1 MLSVGPLPASRGLT
15 GATGDE
21 AARLRAA
28 LEARTTQL
36 AIVLDALGTR
46 DREDAMQREWD
57 FALQLQ
63 AGSLPNEFPAF
74 PGRQEF
80 DIRAGLVTALQV
92 GGDVYDF
99 FLLDAG
105 RLAFVVADASGKG
118 LPAAVFITR
127 MRALLRAAARRE
139 GDPARCLALLNELL
153 CIENAELM
161 FVTAFYGV
169 LDTRTGTVAFA
180 NAGHNPPVRVR
191 ADGRAALLE
200 HPPAPMLGVME
211 EVRYATGT
219 LALAPGDTLCCYS
232 DGITEAHDP
241 QDQLFGEGRLL
252 DTLSR
257 HAGDGLMAMEA
268 ALIGAV
274 DRYIASAAVADDLT
288 VLLLRWN
295 GHAAG

>member
-1 MLSVGPLPASRGLT
+1 MSTAPLPPHGRLLGASP
-15 GATGDE
+15 GDE

-36 AIVLDALGTR
+36 AVVLDALATR
-46 DREDAMQREWD
+46 DRDDAMQREWD
-57 FALQLQ
+57 FALHLQ
-63 AGSLPNEFPAF
+63 TANLPDEFPAF
-74 PGRQEF
+74 PDRPEF

-99 FLLDAG
+99 FLLDG
-105 RLAFVVADASGKG
+105 RRLAFVVADASGKG
-118 LPAAVFITR
+118 LLAAIFITR

-139 GDPARCLALLNELL
+139 ADPARCLALLNELL

-169 LDTRTGTVAFA
+169 LDTVTGTVAFA
-180 NAGHNPPVRVR
+180 NAGHNPPVQVR
-191 ADGRAALLE
+191 ADGGAALVA

-211 EVRYATGT
+211 EVGYATGT

-241 QDQLFGEGRLL
+241 GNALFGEDRLL
-252 DTLSR
+252 EVLSR

-268 ALIGAV
+268 GVIGAV

-288 VLLLRWN
+288 LLLLRWN
-295 GHAAG
+295 GVPAG